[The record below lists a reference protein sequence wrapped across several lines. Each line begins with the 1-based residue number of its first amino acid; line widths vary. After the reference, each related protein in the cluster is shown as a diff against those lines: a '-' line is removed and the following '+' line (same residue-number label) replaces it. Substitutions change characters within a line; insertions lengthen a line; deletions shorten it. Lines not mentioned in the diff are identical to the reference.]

1 MKKLIT
7 LVALTA
13 FTGVYGQQIDRSV
26 RPAAAAAPT
35 INIKNSEVFKLSNG
49 ITVILSENHK
59 LPRVSFSLTMGA
71 SPMIEGSK
79 AGTNNIMGQLLTSG
93 TNKRSKDILD
103 KEVDNMGADL
113 NADGHAVYFSCLT
126 KHMETG
132 LDIMQD
138 VTMNAAFP
146 QSEFDRIKKQNESG
160 LLSAKSDPNTMAS
173 NAESKIDFPNHPLG
187 EVMDEASL
195 AAITLDDVK
204 NNYKQVFTPNGAY
217 LVIVGDI
224 TKENAMKMAEK
235 YFGAW
240 KGGQAYK
247 EDFGTGL
254 KAKGNRVIFVNKPG
268 AVQSVIS
275 ITFPIEMKPGASD
288 QIALNVMNSIL
299 GGGSFG
305 ARIMQNLREDKA
317 YTYGAYTSFE
327 VTRNGSWFG
336 TSGSFRNEVTDS
348 AITELLAEIKK
359 ISDSYVTDD
368 ELNLA
373 KSAMAGSFA
382 RSLERPQ
389 TVARFALNIIRDN
402 LAADYYQTY
411 LKRLDAIT
419 KDDVLTVAQKYF
431 KNGFNIVVVGNE
443 DILPKLKAFDTD
455 GVIEKLDPFGN
466 PVKEMKKADITADQ
480 LIERYINTVT
490 KTANAKELAK
500 KMKKVKSVVKKIELS
515 SPQIP
520 VVITMTDAFVAP
532 NKEAMKIE
540 AQGMVFQ
547 SSYYDGTKGSEM
559 NMQTGKEAMSAE
571 EIAAKKKGEGLFPE
585 STYKTSGMKYEI
597 KGIETIAGKDYYV
610 LMTNDGQKESYDY
623 FDVATNLKFKTVS
636 ITKEGEETMEATTM
650 YDDYKEVDG
659 FLFAHKLTQ
668 VMGEMTLSGA
678 VKTIE
683 FNGTVDKALFE

>member
-13 FTGVYGQQIDRSV
+13 FTGVYGQIDRSV

-79 AGTNNIMGQLLTSG
+79 AGTNNMMGQLLTSG
-93 TNKRSKDILD
+93 TNKRSKDVLD
-103 KEVDNMGADL
+103 KEVDNMGASL
-113 NADGHAVYFSCLT
+113 NADGSSIYFSCLT

-138 VTMNAAFP
+138 VAMNPAFP
-146 QSEFDRIKKQNESG
+146 QSEFERIKKQNESG

-173 NAESKIDFPNHPLG
+173 NAEMKINFPNHPLG
-187 EVMDEASL
+187 GVMDEASL
-195 AAITLDDVK
+195 AAISLDDVK

-224 TKENAMKMAEK
+224 TKDNAVKLAEK
-235 YFGAW
+235 YFGTW
-240 KGGQAYK
+240 KGTPVYK
-247 EDFGTGL
+247 EDFGNGL

-275 ITFPIEMKPGASD
+275 VTFPIDMKPGAND

-305 ARIMQNLREDKA
+305 ARLMQNLREDKA
-317 YTYGAYTSFE
+317 YTYGTYSSFE
-327 VTRNGSWFG
+327 ITRDGSWFG

-348 AITELLAEIKK
+348 AITEILKEISK

-389 TVARFALNIIRDN
+389 TIARFALNIIRDN
-402 LAADYYQTY
+402 LPADYYQTY
-411 LKRLDAIT
+411 LKRLEAIS

-443 DILPKLKAFDTD
+443 DILPKLKAFDSD

-480 LIERYINTVT
+480 LIAKYMNTVT
-490 KTANAKELAK
+490 QTASAKDLAK
-500 KMKKVKSVVKKIELS
+500 KMKKVKSVVKKMELS

-547 SSYYDGTKGSEM
+547 SSFYDGTKGSEM
-559 NMQTGKEAMSAE
+559 NMQTGKKAMTAE
-571 EIAAKKKGEGLFPE
+571 ELAAKKKSEGLFPE
-585 STYKTSGMKYEI
+585 ANYKTSGMKYEI
-597 KGIETIAGKDYYV
+597 KGIETINGKDYYI
-610 LMTNDGQKESYDY
+610 LTTNDGEKEAFDY

-636 ITKEGEETMEATTM
+636 ITKQGEETMESTVL
-650 YDDYKEVDG
+650 YDDYKDVNG
-659 FLFAHKLTQ
+659 FLFAHKVTQ

-678 VKTIE
+678 IKTIE
-683 FNGTVDKALFE
+683 FNSEVDKTLFE

>member
-7 LVALTA
+7 LVALCA
-13 FTGVYGQQIDRSV
+13 FTGVYGQIDRSV
-26 RPAAAAAPT
+26 RPIAAAAPI

-79 AGTNNIMGQLLTSG
+79 AGTNKLMGQLLTSG
-93 TNKRSKDILD
+93 TIKRSKDVLD
-103 KEVDNMGADL
+103 KEVDNMGASLD
-113 NADGHAVYFSCLT
+113 ADGGSVYFSCLT

-138 VTMNAAFP
+138 VAMNPAFP

-160 LLSAKSDPNTMAS
+160 LLAAKSDPNAMAS
-173 NAESKIDFPNHPLG
+173 NAEMKTDFPNQPMG

-195 AAITLDDVK
+195 AAITIDDVK
-204 NNYKQVFTPNGAY
+204 NNYKKVFTPNGAY

-224 TKENAMKMAEK
+224 DKENAMKLAEK

-240 KGGQAYK
+240 KGGTVYK
-247 EDFGTGL
+247 EDFGSGL
-254 KAKGNRVIFVNKPG
+254 KANGNRVIFVNKPG

-275 ITFPIEMKPGASD
+275 VTFPIEMKPGASD

-305 ARIMQNLREDKA
+305 ARLMQNLREDKA
-317 YTYGAYTSFE
+317 YTYGCYSSFE

-336 TSGSFRNEVTDS
+336 TSGSFRNDVTDS
-348 AITELLAEIKK
+348 AITQILSEISR
-359 ISDSYVTDD
+359 ISDSYVTND

-373 KSAMAGSFA
+373 KSAMAGGFA
-382 RSLERPQ
+382 RSLEKPQ
-389 TVARFALNIIRDN
+389 TIARFALNIIREN
-402 LAADYYQTY
+402 LPADYYQTY
-411 LKRLDAIT
+411 LKRLEAIS
-419 KDDVLTVAQKYF
+419 KDDVLMVAQKFF
-431 KNGFNIVVVGNE
+431 KNGLNIIVVGNE
-443 DILPKLKAFDTD
+443 DILPKLKPFDSD
-455 GVIEKLDPFGN
+455 GIIEKLDPFGN

-490 KTANAKELAK
+490 QTTSAKDLAS
-500 KMKKVKSVVKKIELS
+500 KMKKVKTVVKKIELS

-520 VVITMTDAFVAP
+520 VTISMTDVFVAP

-547 SSYYDGTKGSEM
+547 SSFYDGVKGSEM
-559 NMQTGKEAMSAE
+559 NMQSGKKAMTAE
-571 EIAAKKKGEGLFPE
+571 KLAAKKKGEGLFPE
-585 STYKTSGMKYEI
+585 IAYKTSGMKYEI
-597 KGIETIAGKDYYV
+597 KGIETINGKDYYV
-610 LMTNDGQKESYDY
+610 LVTNNGEKESFDY
-623 FDVATNLKFKTVS
+623 FDAVTNLKFKTIS
-636 ITKEGEETMEATTM
+636 IVKQDDDVIESTIMF
-650 YDDYKEVDG
+650 DDYKAVNG

-668 VMGEMTLSGA
+668 TAGEQSLSGV
-678 VKTIE
+678 VKSIE
-683 FNGTVDKALFE
+683 FNGEYDKKMFE

>member
-13 FTGVYGQQIDRSV
+13 FTGVYGQIDRSV

-79 AGTNNIMGQLLTSG
+79 TGTNNLMGQLLTSG
-93 TNKRSKDILD
+93 TAKRSKDVLD
-103 KEVDNMGADL
+103 KEVDNMGASL
-113 NADGHAVYFSCLT
+113 NADGSSIYFSCLT

-138 VTMNAAFP
+138 VTMNPAFP
-146 QSEFDRIKKQNESG
+146 QSEFDRIKKQNESS
-160 LLSAKSDPNTMAS
+160 LLSAKSDPNSMAS
-173 NAESKIDFPNHPLG
+173 NAEMKIDFPNHPLG
-187 EVMDEASL
+187 QVMDEASL
-195 AAITLDDVK
+195 AAISLEDVK
-204 NNYKQVFTPNGAY
+204 SNYKQVFTPNGAY

-224 TKENAMKMAEK
+224 TKDNAVKLAEK
-235 YFGAW
+235 YFGTW
-240 KGGQAYK
+240 KGTPVYK

-254 KAKGNRVIFVNKPG
+254 KAKGNRVIFINKPG

-275 ITFPIEMKPGASD
+275 VTFPIEMKPGASD

-305 ARIMQNLREDKA
+305 ARMMQNLREDKA
-317 YTYGAYTSFE
+317 YTYGAYSTFE
-327 VTRNGSWFG
+327 ITRDGSWFG

-348 AITELLAEIKK
+348 AITEILAEITK
-359 ISDSYVTDD
+359 ISESYVTDD

-373 KSAMAGSFA
+373 KSAMAGGFA

-389 TVARFALNIIRDN
+389 TIARFALSIIRDN
-402 LAADYYQTY
+402 LPADYYQTY
-411 LKRLDAIT
+411 LKRLEAIS

-443 DILPKLKAFDTD
+443 DILPKLKAFDSD

-466 PVKEMKKADITADQ
+466 PVKEMKQSDITADQ
-480 LIERYINTVT
+480 LIDRYINTVT
-490 KTANAKELAK
+490 KTASAKDLAK
-500 KMKKVKSVVKKIELS
+500 KMKKVKSVVKTIELS

-547 SSYYDGTKGSEM
+547 SSYYDGTKGSDM
-559 NMQTGKEAMSAE
+559 NMQTGKKAMTTEAV
-571 EIAAKKKGEGLFPE
+571 AAKKKGEGLFPE
-585 STYKTSGMKYEI
+585 VTYKTSGMKYEV

-610 LMTNDGQKESYDY
+610 LTTNDGEKESFDY
-623 FDVATNLKFKTVS
+623 FDATTNLKLKTVS
-636 ITKEGEETMEATTM
+636 ITKQEGETIEATTM
-650 YDDYKEVDG
+650 YDDYKEVNG
-659 FLFAHKLTQ
+659 FLFAHKITQ
-668 VMGEMTLSGA
+668 VMGEMSLSGT
-678 VKTIE
+678 VKSIV
-683 FNGTVDKALFE
+683 FNGEVDKKLFE

>member
-13 FTGVYGQQIDRSV
+13 FTGVYGQVDRSV

-79 AGTNNIMGQLLTSG
+79 AGTNNLMGQLLTSG
-93 TNKRSKDILD
+93 TAKRSKDILD

-113 NADGHAVYFSCLT
+113 NADGHSIYFSCLT

-138 VTMNAAFP
+138 VAMNPAFP
-146 QSEFDRIKKQNESG
+146 QSEFERIKKQNESG

-224 TKENAMKMAEK
+224 TKDNALKMAEK

-240 KGGQAYK
+240 KGGQPYK
-247 EDFGTGL
+247 EDFGKGL

-305 ARIMQNLREDKA
+305 ARLMQNLREDKA
-317 YTYGAYTSFE
+317 YTYGAYSSFE
-327 VTRNGSWFG
+327 VTRDGSWFG

-348 AITELLAEIKK
+348 AITQLLAEITK

-373 KSAMAGSFA
+373 KSAMAGGFA

-389 TVARFALNIIRDN
+389 TIARFALNIIRDN
-402 LAADYYQTY
+402 LPADYYQTY

-443 DILPKLKAFDTD
+443 DILPKLKAFDSD

-480 LIERYINTVT
+480 LIERYVNTVT
-490 KTANAKELAK
+490 KTASAKDLAK

-520 VVITMTDAFVAP
+520 VVITMTEAFVAP

-559 NMQTGKEAMSAE
+559 NMQTGKKAMTAE

-585 STYKTSGMKYEI
+585 ATYKTSGMKYEI

-610 LMTNDGQKESYDY
+610 LTTNDGEKESFDY
-623 FDVATNLKFKTVS
+623 FDAATNLKFKTVS
-636 ITKEGEETMEATTM
+636 ITKKEEETIEVTIM
-650 YDDYKEVDG
+650 YDDYKEVNG
-659 FLFAHKLTQ
+659 FLFPHKLNQ
-668 VMGEMTLSGA
+668 IMGEMTLSGA
-678 VKTIE
+678 VKSIE
-683 FNGTVDKALFE
+683 FNGEVDKTLFE

>member
-1 MKKLIT
+1 MKKLLT

-13 FTGVYGQQIDRSV
+13 ITGVYGQIDRSV

-35 INIKNSEVFKLSNG
+35 INIKNSEVFKLNNG

-79 AGTNNIMGQLLTSG
+79 AGTNNLMGELLTSG
-93 TNKRSKDILD
+93 TTKRSKDVLD
-103 KEVDNMGADL
+103 KEVDNMGASL
-113 NADGHAVYFSCLT
+113 NANGHSIYFSCLT
-126 KHMETG
+126 KHLETG

-138 VTMNAAFP
+138 VAMNPAFP
-146 QSEFDRIKKQNESG
+146 ESEFERIKKQNESG
-160 LLSAKSDPNTMAS
+160 LLSAKSDPSTMAS
-173 NAESKIDFPNHPLG
+173 NAETKIDFPNHPLG

-204 NNYKQVFTPNGAY
+204 NSYKKVFTPNGSY

-224 TKENAMKMAEK
+224 TKENALKLAEK

-240 KGGQAYK
+240 KGSPVYK
-247 EDFGTGL
+247 EDFGNGL
-254 KAKGNRVIFVNKPG
+254 KAKGNRVIFVPKPG

-275 ITFPIEMKPGASD
+275 ITFPIEMKPGADD

-327 VTRNGSWFG
+327 VTRDGSWFG

-348 AITELLAEIKK
+348 AITEILNEITK

-373 KSAMAGSFA
+373 KSAMAGGFA
-382 RSLERPQ
+382 RSLESPQ
-389 TVARFALNIIRDN
+389 TIARFALNIIREN

-411 LKRLDAIT
+411 LKKLESVS

-431 KNGFNIVVVGNE
+431 KGGFNIVVVGNE
-443 DILPKLKAFDTD
+443 EILPKLKAFDSD
-455 GVIEKLDPFGN
+455 GVIEKLDAFGN

-490 KTANAKELAK
+490 ATKSSKELTK
-500 KMKKVKSVVKKIELS
+500 KMKKVKSIVKKIELS

-520 VVITMTDAFVAP
+520 VVISMTDVFVAP

-547 SSYYDGTKGSEM
+547 SSYYDGTKGSSM
-559 NMQTGKEAMSAE
+559 NMQTGKKPLTAE
-571 EIAAKKKGEGLFPE
+571 ELASKKKGEGLFPE
-585 STYKTSGMKYEI
+585 VNYKTSGMTYEI
-597 KGIETIAGKDYYV
+597 KGIETINGKDYYV
-610 LMTNDGQKESYDY
+610 LTTNNGESQSFDY
-623 FDVATNLKFKTVS
+623 FDVATNLKYKTIS
-636 ITKEGEETMEATTM
+636 ISKQGEETVESTIV
-650 YDDYKEVDG
+650 YDDYKDVNG

-668 VMGEMTLSGA
+668 TAGEMSLSGT
-678 VKTIE
+678 VQTIE
-683 FNGTVDKALFE
+683 FNGEVDKTMFE